1 MYIDYLNSGI
11 NPADAFSSL
20 KLTGTGQSPFRPEYE
35 EYIERYPGRGTLK
48 VQISVAKEAFPL
60 KNVVVDVSQIY
71 NGVRYS
77 LYNDVTDISGIVD
90 NMVLPAKTLES
101 TLNFDT
107 AGVDEAQY
115 LVSVYHPDF
124 EAVSDCCIT
133 IQDKIET
140 ILPISLVP
148 RTTREEQD

>member
-1 MYIDYLNSGI
+1 MLIDYLGSGI
-11 NPADAFSSL
+11 NPSDAFSSL
-20 KLTGTGQSPFRPEYE
+20 TPTRSGESPFRPEYE

-48 VQISVAKEAFPL
+48 VQISVAKDAFPL

-90 NMVLPAKTLES
+90 NMVLPAKSLES

-107 AGVDEAQY
+107 AGLDEAQY

-124 EAVSDCCIT
+124 ETLSDCCVT
-133 IQDKIET
+133 VQDKVET
-140 ILPISLVP
+140 ILPLSLTP
-148 RTTREEQD
+148 RTKFGEGQ

>member
-1 MYIDYLNSGI
+1 MVRDYLNSGI
-11 NPADAFSSL
+11 NPADAFSSQ
-20 KLTGTGQSPFRPEYE
+20 KPTGTGESPFRPEYA
-35 EYIERYPGRGTLK
+35 EYVEKYPGRGTLK
-48 VQISVAKEAFPL
+48 VQISIANEAFPM

-107 AGVDEAQY
+107 AGVDEAKY
-115 LVSVYHPDF
+115 YVSVYHPDF
-124 EAVSDCCIT
+124 EAVNDCCIT

-140 ILPISLVP
+140 ILPISLIP
-148 RTTREEQD
+148 RTTREASD